1 MLSDMARPKFQTM
14 FIAESDEGTR
24 IIFNGPP
31 KEIRCER
38 CGKHIDELLPYEGEL
53 PPQVHLEKKLI
64 QNVRPYYDVEY
75 NDTIGEIL
83 DLMKNGKD
91 ELDRIESF
99 GSANVELALSYEA
112 SWEDA
117 DFVWECRDCIK
128 EPGVYKQ
135 YTDEEE

>member
-1 MLSDMARPKFQTM
+1 M
-14 FIAESDEGTR
+14 FIAEYKDGTS

-31 KEIRCER
+31 KDLRCER
-38 CGKHIDELLPYEGEL
+38 CGKHVDELLPYEGEL

-64 QNVRPYYDVEY
+64 QNVRPYYDVKY

-83 DLMKNGKD
+83 NLMKNGKD
-91 ELDRIESF
+91 DVEMIESY
-99 GSANVELALSYEA
+99 GTANVELALSYES

-117 DFVWECRDCIK
+117 DFVWECRDCLK

-135 YTDEEE
+135 YTDKKE